1 MTAISREP
9 LALGHRSC
17 SRRCLQHTHE
27 MRERTNCGRGCSF
40 SFFSSMKH
48 YTGKGRNGQDKQ
60 KKMCRKTQH
69 VKIDIERGAP
79 IIICRM
85 VAVGENYNS
94 TRDTTRRFFIWWAF
108 TLKSYKTKQSQ
119 RTVISP
125 MYVKIFV
132 ITCGVYVCLQTF

>member
-1 MTAISREP
+1 
-9 LALGHRSC
+9 
-17 SRRCLQHTHE
+17 
-27 MRERTNCGRGCSF
+27 
-40 SFFSSMKH
+40 MKH

-94 TRDTTRRFFIWWAF
+94 TRDNGSGRSTAINAVTVTGVSFIFW
-108 TLKSYKTKQSQ
+108 
-119 RTVISP
+119 
-125 MYVKIFV
+125 
-132 ITCGVYVCLQTF
+132 

>member
-1 MTAISREP
+1 
-9 LALGHRSC
+9 
-17 SRRCLQHTHE
+17 
-27 MRERTNCGRGCSF
+27 
-40 SFFSSMKH
+40 MKH

-94 TRDTTRRFFIWWAF
+94 TRDKCNPANMKYFPVPAAAGAGILLEIR
-108 TLKSYKTKQSQ
+108 
-119 RTVISP
+119 
-125 MYVKIFV
+125 
-132 ITCGVYVCLQTF
+132 C

>member
-94 TRDTTRRFFIWWAF
+94 TRDNKR
-108 TLKSYKTKQSQ
+108 
-119 RTVISP
+119 
-125 MYVKIFV
+125 
-132 ITCGVYVCLQTF
+132 LQGEAYWENVDFDI